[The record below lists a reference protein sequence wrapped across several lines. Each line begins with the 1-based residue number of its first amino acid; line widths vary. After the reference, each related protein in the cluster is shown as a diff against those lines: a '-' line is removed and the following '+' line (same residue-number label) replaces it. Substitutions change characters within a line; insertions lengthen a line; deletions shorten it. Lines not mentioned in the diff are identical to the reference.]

1 MKHKNVLVIGAG
13 IAGIT
18 TALEIADKGII
29 VHLIEKTS
37 SIGGHV
43 QGFCCK
49 AVNNVCTKCGACL
62 LKDKIDKIKIHP
74 NVKIYLDSDVS
85 DISRSRSNFSVQ
97 IKHKNKG
104 MSIKIDAIVVAT
116 GFTQFDARGKGRF
129 GYGRIPYVFT
139 GLDIEE
145 HFRENG
151 NVGVQ
156 YFEPLSN
163 KIPKQAAFIQCVGS
177 RDPHLNKGYC
187 SRVCCRYALR
197 LAMMLREVFPEIKV
211 DIFYMDIQSSGKEFN
226 MLYDQCKDD
235 SRIEFIKSIPTRA
248 QEIPETKSVR
258 VLYEDI
264 AEAKLVE
271 RDYDLLVLSI
281 GIMPSEDNQR
291 IESLLGINTDEFGF
305 FEPANNFSTGTNVQ
319 GVFLS
324 GTCEGPKSISE
335 SIQHAEKTAIDV
347 MEYL

>member
-1 MKHKNVLVIGAG
+1 MREKSVLIIGAG

-18 TALEIADKGII
+18 SALEIADKDII

-49 AVNNVCTKCGACL
+49 AVDNVCTKCGACL
-62 LKDKIDKIKIHP
+62 LKDKIDKIKVHP
-74 NVKIYLDSDVS
+74 NVKIYLDSNISDVS
-85 DISRSRSNFSVQ
+85 KSNDKFSVQ
-97 IKHKNKG
+97 IKQNNKNN
-104 MSIKIDAIVVAT
+104 SLEIDAIVVAT
-116 GFTQFDARGKGRF
+116 GFTPFDARQKGRF

-145 HFRENG
+145 YFKEKG

-156 YFEPLSN
+156 NFEPISDN
-163 KIPKQAAFIQCVGS
+163 IPKQIAFIQCVGS

-197 LAMMLREVFPEIKV
+197 LAMMLREAFPEVKV
-211 DIFYMDIQSSGKEFN
+211 DVFYMDIQSSGKEFN

-235 SRIEFIKSIPTRA
+235 SKIEFIKSIPTRA
-248 QEIPETKSVR
+248 QEISETKSVR
-258 VLYEDI
+258 ILYEDMT
-264 AEAKLVE
+264 EAKLVE

-281 GIMPSEDNQR
+281 GITPSEENQR

-305 FEPANNFSTGTNVQ
+305 FEPNAQ

-335 SIQHAEKTAIDV
+335 SIQHAEKTALDV

>member
-1 MKHKNVLVIGAG
+1 MVAFDMKHKNVLVLGAG

-18 TALEIADKGII
+18 SALDIADKGIT

-43 QGFCCK
+43 QRFCCK
-49 AVNNVCTKCGACL
+49 AVDDVCTKCGACL

-74 NVKIYLDSDVS
+74 NVKIYLDSDIS
-85 DISRSRSNFSVQ
+85 DISKSKANFSVQ
-97 IKHKNKG
+97 IKHNNKTR
-104 MSIKIDAIVVAT
+104 SVEVDAIVVAT
-116 GFTQFDARGKGRF
+116 GFMPFDAKSKGRF

-139 GLDIEE
+139 GLNIEE
-145 HFRENG
+145 HFKEKGEFR
-151 NVGVQ
+151 
-156 YFEPLSN
+156 LLDD
-163 KIPKQAAFIQCVGS
+163 IPKRAAFIQCVGS
-177 RDPHLNKGYC
+177 RDPHLNNGYC

-197 LAMMLREVFPEIKV
+197 LAMMLREAFPEIKV

-235 SRIEFIKSIPTRA
+235 SKIEFIKSIPTRA

-281 GIMPSEDNQR
+281 GIMPSEENQR
-291 IESLLGINTDEFGF
+291 IEGLLGINTDEFGF
-305 FEPANNFSTGTNVQ
+305 FEPLLDFSTRTNVQ

-335 SIQHAEKTAIDV
+335 SIRHAEKVAIDV

>member
-13 IAGIT
+13 IAGIIS
-18 TALEIADKGII
+18 ALEIADRGIT
-29 VHLIEKTS
+29 VHLVEKTS

-43 QGFCCK
+43 QKFCCK
-49 AVNNVCTKCGACL
+49 AVDDVCTKCGACL
-62 LKDKIDKIKIHP
+62 LKDRTDRIKVHP
-74 NVKIYLDSDVS
+74 NVKIYLDSDIS
-85 DISRSRSNFSVQ
+85 DILRSKAGFSGQ
-97 IKHKNKG
+97 IKHNNKI
-104 MSIKIDAIVVAT
+104 MPVEVDAIVVAT
-116 GFTQFDARGKGRF
+116 GFTPFDAREKGRF

-145 HFRENG
+145 HFKKKEKFN
-151 NVGVQ
+151 
-156 YFEPLSN
+156 LLD

-177 RDPHLNKGYC
+177 RDEQLNKGYC

-197 LAMMLREVFPEIKV
+197 LVMMLRETFPEIKV
-211 DIFYMDIQSSGKEFN
+211 DVFYMDIQSSGKEFN

-258 VLYEDI
+258 VLYEDVTK
-264 AEAKLVE
+264 AKLVE

-281 GIMPSEDNQR
+281 GMMPSEENR
-291 IESLLGINTDEFGF
+291 KIESLLGINTDEFGF
-305 FEPANNFSTGTNVQ
+305 FEPVDNFSTRTNVQ

-335 SIQHAEKTAIDV
+335 SIRHAEKTAIDV
-347 MEYL
+347 MGYL

>member
-13 IAGIT
+13 IAGIIS
-18 TALEIADKGII
+18 ALEIADRGIT
-29 VHLIEKTS
+29 VHLVEKNS

-43 QGFCCK
+43 QRFCCK
-49 AVNNVCTKCGACL
+49 AVDDVCTKCGACL
-62 LKDKIDKIKIHP
+62 LKDRRDRIKIHP
-74 NVKIYLDSDVS
+74 NVKIYLDSDIS
-85 DISRSRSNFSVQ
+85 DILRSKSNFSIQ
-97 IKHKNKG
+97 IKQGNKN
-104 MSIKIDAIVVAT
+104 SSVEADAIVIAT
-116 GFTQFDARGKGRF
+116 GFTPFDAREKGRF

-145 HFRENG
+145 HFKEKGEFRLLG
-151 NVGVQ
+151 D
-156 YFEPLSN
+156 
-163 KIPKQAAFIQCVGS
+163 IPKRAAFIQCVGS

-197 LAMMLREVFPEIKV
+197 LVMMLREAFPEIKV
-211 DIFYMDIQSSGKEFN
+211 DVFYMDIQSSGKEFN

-235 SRIEFIKSIPTRA
+235 SKIEFIKSIPTRA

-258 VLYEDI
+258 VLYE
-264 AEAKLVE
+264 EVTKAKLVK

-281 GIMPSEDNQR
+281 GVTPSEDNRR

-305 FEPANNFSTGTNVQ
+305 FEPVDDFSTRTNVQ

-335 SIQHAEKTAIDV
+335 SIRHAEKTAIDV

>member
-1 MKHKNVLVIGAG
+1 MEHKKVLVIGSG
-13 IAGIT
+13 ISGIT
-18 TALEIADKGII
+18 TALEIADTGII
-29 VHLIEKTS
+29 VYLVEKNS

-43 QGFCCK
+43 QKFCCK
-49 AVNNVCTKCGACL
+49 AVDDVCTKCGACL
-62 LKDKIDKIKIHP
+62 LKDKIDKIKVHP
-74 NVKIYLDSDVS
+74 NVKIYLDSDIS
-85 DISRSRSNFSVQ
+85 DILRSKSNFSIQ
-97 IKHKNKG
+97 IKHGNKN
-104 MSIKIDAIVVAT
+104 SSVEVDAIVIAT
-116 GFTQFDARGKGRF
+116 GFTPFDAREKGRF
-129 GYGRIPYVFT
+129 GYERIPYVFT

-145 HFRENG
+145 HFKERG

-156 YFEPLSN
+156 NFEPLSCG
-163 KIPKQAAFIQCVGS
+163 IPKHVAFIQCVGS

-197 LAMMLREVFPEIKV
+197 LAMMFREAFPKIKV

-235 SRIEFIKSIPTRA
+235 SRIEFIKSIPTGA

-258 VLYEDI
+258 ILYEDI

-281 GIMPSEDNQR
+281 GIMPSGDNQR

-305 FEPANNFSTGTNVQ
+305 FEPIDNFSTRTNVQ

-324 GTCEGPKSISE
+324 GVCEGPKSISE

>member
-1 MKHKNVLVIGAG
+1 MKHKNALVIGAG

-18 TALEIADKGII
+18 SALEIADRGIT
-29 VHLIEKTS
+29 VHLVEKNP

-49 AVNNVCTKCGACL
+49 AVNNICTKCGACL
-62 LKDKIDKIKIHP
+62 LNGKADRVKIHP
-74 NVKIYLDSDVS
+74 NVKIYFGSNIFDVS
-85 DISRSRSNFSVQ
+85 KFKDKFSVQ
-97 IKHKNKG
+97 IKQKNKNN
-104 MSIKIDAIVVAT
+104 SLEIDAIVVAT
-116 GFTQFDARGKGRF
+116 GFMPFDAKAKGRF

-145 HFRENG
+145 RFREKGEFN
-151 NVGVQ
+151 
-156 YFEPLSN
+156 LLD
-163 KIPKQAAFIQCVGS
+163 KIPKQVAFIQCVGS

-197 LAMMLREVFPEIKV
+197 LAMMLREAFPEIKV

-226 MLYDQCKDD
+226 MLYDQCKGD
-235 SRIEFIKSIPTRA
+235 SKIEFIKSIPTRA

-264 AEAKLVE
+264 AKAKLAE

-281 GIMPSEDNQR
+281 GIMPSEDNQK

-305 FEPANNFSTGTNVQ
+305 FEPANSFSTRTNVQ

-335 SIQHAEKTAIDV
+335 SIQHAEKTALDV

>member
-18 TALEIADKGII
+18 SALEIADGGIN
-29 VHLIEKTS
+29 VHLVEKDS

-43 QGFCCK
+43 QRFCCK
-49 AVNNVCTKCGACL
+49 AVDDVCTKCGACL
-62 LKDKIDKIKIHP
+62 LKDRIDRIKIHP
-74 NVKIYLDSDVS
+74 KVKIYLDSDVS
-85 DISRSRSNFSVQ
+85 DVSKSKDKFSGQ
-97 IKHKNKG
+97 IKHNNKT
-104 MSIKIDAIVVAT
+104 MSVEVDAIVIAT
-116 GFTQFDARGKGRF
+116 GFTSFDAKGKGRF

-139 GLDIEE
+139 GLDLEE
-145 HFRENG
+145 HFKEKGEFRLLDD
-151 NVGVQ
+151 V
-156 YFEPLSN
+156 
-163 KIPKQAAFIQCVGS
+163 PKRAAFIQCVGS
-177 RDPHLNKGYC
+177 RDPHLNRGYC

-197 LAMMLREVFPEIKV
+197 LTMMLREAFPEIKV
-211 DIFYMDIQSSGKEFN
+211 DVFYMDIQSSGKEFN

-235 SRIEFIKSIPTRA
+235 SKIEFIKSIPTSA

-258 VLYEDI
+258 VLYEDVTK
-264 AEAKLVE
+264 AKLVE

-281 GIMPSEDNQR
+281 GIMPSEENQR

-305 FEPANNFSTGTNVQ
+305 FEPIGNFSTRTNVQ

-324 GTCEGPKSISE
+324 GTCEGPKSILE
-335 SIQHAEKTAIDV
+335 SIRHAEKTAIDV

>member
-18 TALEIADKGII
+18 TALDIADRGIT
-29 VHLIEKTS
+29 VHLVEKTS

-43 QGFCCK
+43 QRFCCK

-62 LKDKIDKIKIHP
+62 LKDKIDKLKISP
-74 NVKIYLDSDVS
+74 NIKIYLNSNISDVS
-85 DISRSRSNFSVQ
+85 KSKDRFSVQ
-97 IKHKNKG
+97 IKHGNKT
-104 MSIKIDAIVVAT
+104 SSVEIDAIVIAS
-116 GFTQFDARGKGRF
+116 GFTPFDAATKGRF

-145 HFRENG
+145 CFKE

-163 KIPKQAAFIQCVGS
+163 KIPKQVAFIQCVGS

-197 LAMMLREVFPEIKV
+197 LAMMLREAFPEIKV

-258 VLYEDI
+258 VLYEDM
-264 AEAKLVE
+264 AESKLAE

-281 GIMPSEDNQR
+281 GIMPSEENQR
-291 IESLLGINTDEFGF
+291 IESLLGINTDKFGF
-305 FEPANNFSTGTNVQ
+305 FEPNVQ

-324 GTCEGPKSISE
+324 GACEGPKSISE
-335 SIQHAEKTAIDV
+335 SIQHAEKTAVDV

>member
-1 MKHKNVLVIGAG
+1 M
-13 IAGIT
+13 
-18 TALEIADKGII
+18 
-29 VHLIEKTS
+29 
-37 SIGGHV
+37 
-43 QGFCCK
+43 
-49 AVNNVCTKCGACL
+49 
-62 LKDKIDKIKIHP
+62 
-74 NVKIYLDSDVS
+74 
-85 DISRSRSNFSVQ
+85 SVEV
-97 IKHKNKG
+97 
-104 MSIKIDAIVVAT
+104 DAIVIAT
-116 GFTQFDARGKGRF
+116 GFTPFDAKSKGGL

-139 GLDIEE
+139 GLDLEE
-145 HFRENG
+145 HFKKTG
-151 NVGVQ
+151 DVGVQ

-163 KIPKQAAFIQCVGS
+163 KIPKHAAFIQCVGS

-197 LAMMLREVFPEIKV
+197 LAMMLREAFPEIKV

-235 SRIEFIKSIPTRA
+235 SRTEFIKSIPTRA
-248 QEIPETKSVR
+248 QEISETKSVR

-271 RDYDLLVLSI
+271 KDYDFLVLSI
-281 GIMPSEDNQR
+281 GIMPSEENQR
-291 IESLLGINTDEFGF
+291 IEGLLGINTDEFGF
-305 FEPANNFSTGTNVQ
+305 FEPVDNFSTRTNVQ

-335 SIQHAEKTAIDV
+335 SIRHAEKTAIDV

>member
-13 IAGIT
+13 TAGIT
-18 TALEIADKGII
+18 TALEIADKGIT
-29 VHLIEKTS
+29 VHLVERDS
-37 SIGGHV
+37 SMGGHV
-43 QGFCCK
+43 QRFCCK
-49 AVNNVCTKCGACL
+49 AVDDVCTKCGACL
-62 LKDKIDKIKIHP
+62 LRDKVDRVKIHP
-74 NVKIYLDSDVS
+74 NVKIYLGSNISDVS
-85 DISRSRSNFSVQ
+85 KSEDKFSVQ
-97 IKHKNKG
+97 IKHNNKT
-104 MSIKIDAIVVAT
+104 MFVEVDAVVVAT
-116 GFTQFDARGKGRF
+116 GFTPFDAKIKGRF

-145 HFRENG
+145 HFKEKGEFR
-151 NVGVQ
+151 
-156 YFEPLSN
+156 LLDD
-163 KIPKQAAFIQCVGS
+163 IPKHVAFIQCVGS
-177 RDPHLNKGYC
+177 RDEHLNKGYC

-197 LAMMLREVFPEIKV
+197 LAMMFREAFPEVKV
-211 DIFYMDIQSSGKEFN
+211 DVFYMDIQSSGKEFN

-235 SRIEFIKSIPTRA
+235 SRMEFIKSIPTRA
-248 QEIPETKSVR
+248 QEIPGTKSVR

-271 RDYDLLVLSI
+271 RDYNLLVLSI
-281 GIMPSEDNQR
+281 GIMPSEENQR

-305 FEPANNFSTGTNVQ
+305 FEPANNFSARTNVQ

-335 SIQHAEKTAIDV
+335 SIQHAEKAAIDV

>member
-1 MKHKNVLVIGAG
+1 MKHKNVLIIGAG

-18 TALEIADKGII
+18 SALEIADRGIT
-29 VHLIEKTS
+29 VHLVEKDS

-49 AVNNVCTKCGACL
+49 AVDNVCTKCGTCL
-62 LKDKIDKIKIHP
+62 LKDKIDRVKIHP
-74 NVKIYLDSDVS
+74 NVKIYLGSNISDVS
-85 DISRSRSNFSVQ
+85 KSEDRFSVQ
-97 IKHKNKG
+97 IKHNNTTNPVEV
-104 MSIKIDAIVVAT
+104 DAIIVAT
-116 GFTQFDARGKGRF
+116 GFTPFDARGKGRF

-145 HFRENG
+145 HFKENG
-151 NVGVQ
+151 E
-156 YFEPLSN
+156 FN
-163 KIPKQAAFIQCVGS
+163 KIPKQVAFIQCVGS

-197 LAMMLREVFPEIKV
+197 LAMMLREAFPEIKV

-271 RDYDLLVLSI
+271 RDYDFLVLSI
-281 GIMPSEDNQR
+281 GIIPSEDSKV
-291 IESLLGINTDEFGF
+291 IESLLGLNTDEFGF
-305 FEPANNFSTGTNVQ
+305 FEPVDNFSTRTNVQ

-335 SIQHAEKTAIDV
+335 SIQHAEKTAVEV

>member
-18 TALEIADKGII
+18 SALEIADRGIT
-29 VHLIEKTS
+29 VHLVEKNS

-43 QGFCCK
+43 QRFCCK
-49 AVNNVCTKCGACL
+49 AVDDVCTKCGACL
-62 LKDKIDKIKIHP
+62 LKDRIDRIKIHP

-85 DISRSRSNFSVQ
+85 YMFKSKTSFSVQ
-97 IKHKNKG
+97 IEHNDKNR
-104 MSIKIDAIVVAT
+104 SVEVDAIVIAT
-116 GFTQFDARGKGRF
+116 GFTPFDARKKGRF

-145 HFRENG
+145 RFKEKGEFN
-151 NVGVQ
+151 
-156 YFEPLSN
+156 E
-163 KIPKQAAFIQCVGS
+163 IPKQVAFIQCVGS
-177 RDPHLNKGYC
+177 RDEHLNKGYC

-197 LAMMLREVFPEIKV
+197 LAMMLREAFPEVKL

-235 SRIEFIKSIPTRA
+235 SKIEFIKSIPTRA

-258 VLYEDI
+258 VLYE
-264 AEAKLVE
+264 EVTKAKLVE
-271 RDYDLLVLSI
+271 KDYDLLVLSI
-281 GIMPSEDNQR
+281 GIIPSEENRR

-305 FEPANNFSTGTNVQ
+305 FEPVDDFSTRTNVQ

-335 SIQHAEKTAIDV
+335 SIRHAEKTAIDV

>member
-1 MKHKNVLVIGAG
+1 MKHKNVLVLGAG

-18 TALEIADKGII
+18 TALEIADRGIA
-29 VHLIEKTS
+29 VHLVERDS

-43 QGFCCK
+43 QAFCCK
-49 AVNNVCTKCGACL
+49 AVDNVCTKCGACL
-62 LKDKIDKIKIHP
+62 LKDKADRVKIH
-74 NVKIYLDSDVS
+74 S
-85 DISRSRSNFSVQ
+85 DIKTYLNSTISGVSKSKDKF
-97 IKHKNKG
+97 
-104 MSIKIDAIVVAT
+104 SIKIKHNNKTNSVEVDAIIVAT
-116 GFTQFDARGKGRF
+116 GFTPFDARTKGRF

-145 HFRENG
+145 HFKKNEE
-151 NVGVQ
+151 
-156 YFEPLSN
+156 FSE
-163 KIPKQAAFIQCVGS
+163 IPKQVAFIQCVGS

-197 LAMMLREVFPEIKV
+197 LAMMIREAFSEVKV

-235 SRIEFIKSIPTRA
+235 SKIEFIKSIPTRA
-248 QEIPETKSVR
+248 QEISETKSVR

-264 AEAKLVE
+264 TEAKLVE

-281 GIMPSEDNQR
+281 GIMPSEDNR
-291 IESLLGINTDEFGF
+291 KVENLLGINTDEFGF
-305 FEPANNFSTGTNVQ
+305 FEPVDNFSTRTNVQ
-319 GVFLS
+319 GIFLS
-324 GTCEGPKSISE
+324 GVCEGPKSISE
-335 SIQHAEKTAIDV
+335 SIRHAEKTAIDV

>member
-1 MKHKNVLVIGAG
+1 MKHKNVLVLGAG

-18 TALEIADKGII
+18 TALEMADRGIT
-29 VHLIEKTS
+29 VHLMERDSS

-49 AVNNVCTKCGACL
+49 AVDNVCTKCGACL
-62 LKDKIDKIKIHP
+62 LKDKIDRVKIHP
-74 NVKIYLDSDVS
+74 NVKIYLDSNIS
-85 DISRSRSNFSVQ
+85 GISRSKAGFSGQ
-97 IKHKNKG
+97 IKQGNKNN
-104 MSIKIDAIVVAT
+104 SVDIDAIVVAT
-116 GFTQFDARGKGRF
+116 GFMSFDARSKGRF

-139 GLDIEE
+139 GLDLEE
-145 HFRENG
+145 HFKEKGEFRLLDD
-151 NVGVQ
+151 V
-156 YFEPLSN
+156 
-163 KIPKQAAFIQCVGS
+163 PKRAAFIQCVGS
-177 RDPHLNKGYC
+177 RDPHLNRGYC

-197 LAMMLREVFPEIKV
+197 LTMMLREAFPEIKV
-211 DIFYMDIQSSGKEFN
+211 DVFYMDIQSSGKEFN

-235 SRIEFIKSIPTRA
+235 SKIEFIKSIPTSA

-258 VLYEDI
+258 VLYEDVTK
-264 AEAKLVE
+264 AKLVE

-291 IESLLGINTDEFGF
+291 IEELLGINTDEFGF
-305 FEPANNFSTGTNVQ
+305 FEPIDSFSTRTNVQ

-335 SIQHAEKTAIDV
+335 SIRRAEKTAIDV